1 LSKDLGVFLFLL
13 SLVQEFSNMVYT
25 AQRRERL
32 VSVFDV
38 AALLAV
44 RAARFFREASRRSK
58 RERAEDAA
66 KRPQKDARKRFG
78 TNASVLTAQAPPR
91 ASEVRMRDD
100 VEALRVQRLL

>member
-13 SLVQEFSNMVYT
+13 SLFQEFSIMFY
-25 AQRRERL
+25 AEQRRERY

-38 AALLAV
+38 AALVAV
-44 RAARFFREASRRSK
+44 RAARYFREAARRSK
-58 RERAEDAA
+58 RERAAEVAR
-66 KRPQKDARKRFG
+66 RPQKDARKMLR
-78 TNASVLTAQAPPR
+78 AQAPPR

>member
-1 LSKDLGVFLFLL
+1 MFYA
-13 SLVQEFSNMVYT
+13 EP
-25 AQRRERL
+25 QRRERY

-44 RAARFFREASRRSK
+44 RAARYFREAARRSK
-58 RERAEDAA
+58 RERAEEVA
-66 KRPQKDARKRFG
+66 KRPQKDARKQLRADAG
-78 TNASVLTAQAPPR
+78 VLTARAPPR